1 MKYRVSVDRENRIL
15 TFRDVL
21 HSNEEL
27 FEGFNEVVG
36 ENTYKVKR
44 DTRFFSEVL
53 AGIFFGDIIEIKGS
67 DGHYFISWIDDKFQM
82 HDDELELE
90 SIDHTF
96 DEFMQSEIKWINK
109 KNTKSWKKIRKC
121 AERASEDG
129 MFKKCWDWLIRTG
142 SGTQDIDKKT
152 LTEMYKYIK
161 DNEKKFHATP
171 LKDSQLTN
179 LERVSHTL
187 NTWIVTLVA
196 IASLLFPFEIGI
208 MIFVVSAFFLHK
220 ISVMMTKKFD
230 SFVPNIISDVLK
242 MLEKKIDHDYLKELE
257 TEPDKVKKKN
267 FISLVNMDLD
277 IVSRYSEFSGFRD
290 SIENL
295 GISYSSEKYIEI
307 GEIESD
313 VEVLTYVEDLL
324 NIEMDMYAS
333 NKRFGTKQGNSII
346 GLDRLY
352 NVLECLGYGVDEVRK
367 DKFIEYIRS
376 IILGICEKPYEGCEI
391 EITELIRLVVRYVT
405 KFGLGKMPLEDE
417 SVSNMKSIADNIFY
431 ATCYKY
437 TVAKRTDELV
447 DKWEKEQEVTP
458 KDSSMEDGK
467 RHVLQDKK

>member
-1 MKYRVSVDRENRIL
+1 MKYRVSLDQENRIL

-161 DNEKKFHATP
+161 DNEKKFHAFP
-171 LKDSQLTN
+171 FKDSKITN
-179 LERVSHTL
+179 LENVGHVFDIGTIILVIMLLLIFPLDLGTL
-187 NTWIVTLVA
+187 PLVA
-196 IASLLFPFEIGI
+196 MAW
-208 MIFVVSAFFLHK
+208 FLHK
-220 ISVMMTKKFD
+220 NFVAITKRLD
-230 SFVPNIISDVLK
+230 DLGPNLIRDILK
-242 MLEKKIDHDYLKELE
+242 ILEKEIDHDYLKELE
-257 TEPDKVKKKN
+257 MEPDKVKKKN

-277 IVSRYSEFSGFRD
+277 MVSRYPEFSGFRD